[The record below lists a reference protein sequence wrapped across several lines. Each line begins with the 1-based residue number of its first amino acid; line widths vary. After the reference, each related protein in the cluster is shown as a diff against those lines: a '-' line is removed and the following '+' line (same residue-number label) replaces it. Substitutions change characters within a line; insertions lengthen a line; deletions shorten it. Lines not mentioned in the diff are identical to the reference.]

1 MAHLHTFAIMLKVLI
16 FFARFFIFWLLFFLL
31 DRIIFI
37 CNFLKDISDGTTADI
52 VPILWHG
59 LRLDLAAASYM
70 IALPLVYFIISW
82 LVSNRAKQLQW
93 LRLLN
98 KIYIVL
104 FSIIAVINLNIYR
117 EWGTKINAKAI
128 GFAILSPN
136 EALASAA
143 SSPVIFSFCI
153 LAFLIVSGLALNK
166 WVIQKELLLEKASLW
181 AKIPFCIL
189 LIGLTF
195 LLIRGGWGVSPNN
208 QSMAYYSD
216 QQMLNHAAVNTEWN
230 LIADLLKSRRTV
242 HNPYNYLSEETAE
255 TRVKDLYRVQTDTTV
270 RVLKT
275 KRPNIVLIIMESF
288 TADLTKTLGNEDGIT
303 PKFDSLIKRGLFFS
317 NIYASG
323 NRTDKGI
330 IGTLAGYPS
339 LAAESI
345 VKFPEKM
352 ERISALSGELLK
364 KGYQTSFFYGGQSE
378 FDNYKAFVLSHGYQ
392 LLVDK
397 SKFNSR
403 DMNSKWGAYDGTVFN
418 AQLEELNHSKK
429 PFFSTQMTLTNH
441 EPFEVPG
448 HYKFGN
454 SDNLHK
460 FKSTAFYTDSCMNDF
475 LVKASRQS
483 WYANTLFIFVADHGH
498 IMPKGR
504 DQVYIPQRY
513 HIPLLFFGD
522 VIKEEYRGKIMSG
535 VGSQIDIPS
544 TLLHQLDISSEPFV
558 WSKNLL
564 NPATKSFAYFS
575 WDNGMG
581 FIDNKQC
588 ITFDN
593 VGKMV
598 LYNDHPQDAKNTS
611 LMLKN
616 AQSFM
621 QSAYRH
627 FLAL

>member
-1 MAHLHTFAIMLKVLI
+1 MLKVLI

-31 DRIIFI
+31 DRIIFV
-37 CNFLKDISDGTTADI
+37 CNFLKDIPHAAVLEI
-52 VPILWHG
+52 VAVSWHG
-59 LRLDLAAASYM
+59 IRLDLAAAAYM
-70 IALPLVYFIISW
+70 ISLPLLYFIISY
-82 LVSNRAKQLQW
+82 LISGRKKEMHW
-93 LRLLN
+93 LRKLN
-98 KIYIVL
+98 KAYIIL

-117 EWGTKINAKAI
+117 EWGSKINAKAV
-128 GFAILSPN
+128 GFAFSSPN
-136 EALASAA
+136 EALASSA
-143 SSPVIFSFCI
+143 SSPIFFSLGI
-153 LAFLIVSGLALNK
+153 LAILIASGFVLSK
-166 WVIQKELLLEKASLW
+166 WIIPQELTLRRISLW
-181 AKIPFCIL
+181 VKIPFCVL
-189 LIGLTF
+189 LAGLTF
-195 LLIRGGWGVSPNN
+195 LMIRGGWGVSPNN

-230 LIADLLKSRRTV
+230 LIADLLKSRHTER
-242 HNPYNYLSEETAE
+242 NPYNYVSEKDAE
-255 TRVKDLYRVQTDTTV
+255 LMVKELYAVKKDTTLQI
-270 RVLKT
+270 LKA
-275 KRPNIVLIIMESF
+275 KRPNVVVVIMESF
-288 TADLTKTLGNEDGIT
+288 TADLTKTLGNENGIT
-303 PKFDSLIKRGLFFS
+303 PKFDSLARQGVLFS
-317 NIYASG
+317 RIYSTG

-330 IGTLAGYPS
+330 VGTLAGYPS

-352 ERISALSGELLK
+352 ERISALSRELLRN
-364 KGYQTSFFYGGQSE
+364 GYQTSFFYGGQSE

-397 SKFNSR
+397 SKFSSK

-418 AQLEELNHSKK
+418 AHLRHLNQARQ

-448 HYKFGN
+448 NYKFGN
-454 SDNLHK
+454 SDNVHK
-460 FKSTAFYTDSCMNDF
+460 FKSTAFYTDSCLNDF
-475 LVKASRQS
+475 LARAKKQP

-504 DQVYIPQRY
+504 NEVFIPQRY

-522 VIKEEYRGKIMSG
+522 VIKDEYRGKIMSG
-535 VGSQIDIPS
+535 VGSQIDVPS
-544 TLLHQLDISSEPFV
+544 TLLHQLGISSRGFK

-564 NPATKSFAYFS
+564 NPGTRSFAFFS

-588 ITFDN
+588 VTFDN

-598 LYNDHPQDAKNTS
+598 LYNDHPQDARNTKQ
-611 LMLKN
+611 LLKN
-616 AQSFM
+616 AQSYM
-621 QSAYRH
+621 QSAYHH